1 MPDLLEQIA
10 AIVGPQGLLTGE
22 DVSGRASDFMGL
34 GRVQAKAI
42 VRPTS
47 AAELSAVMK
56 LCHAQGQVVVP
67 AGGYTGLVQGTLCQ
81 PGDIQVS
88 LERMRS
94 IEEIDPIG
102 RTATVGAGCPVQ
114 AVQDAAAEHGLQFA
128 VDWGARGSAT
138 IGGGISTNAG
148 GNSVIRYGMMRDSVL
163 GLEAVLADGTV
174 ISAMNCLIKNNAA
187 YDLKHLFIGSEGT
200 LGIVTRAV
208 LKLQSAPL
216 STQTALIA
224 LEDFAAVQALFVEA
238 GKRIGSGL
246 TAFEVMWANY
256 YEPIAIG
263 TGRHTPPLP
272 GGHGF
277 YVIVEMSGTDPDR
290 DAAQFEEVLAGLRAR
305 GVEVLGDLQS
315 SAGSGP
321 LVERAAA
328 LRLKGIV
335 IEGDWPDAAR
345 DGVRAAAAK
354 ASMLV
359 IELPSR
365 ARIRLDSG
373 DRITGTSQALWPGLE
388 IEHSGKTIAG
398 PTSAPWIHTNGGF
411 LRFLRARTG
420 AEVWLGVQP
429 PPNTI
434 FPVER
439 YIQTIGDTAIPGAR
453 WIVSLDRDFE
463 SRLYRRDAAAFK
475 DWRRIMAH
483 LKFYEQWR
491 AANFGKFGVVIDR
504 SSGGLL
510 SSFLLDMLAAQRT
523 SATVIPPNR
532 VDAKALAEMT
542 VLLDLERESL
552 TAAERRSLD
561 EFIARGGTVLDP
573 PREAKFPDPEVSQI
587 TPGRRDLDRLQGL
600 WEMVYNATLRKN
612 FGVRAFN
619 TVGVLTG
626 ITTPDR
632 GRSVVV
638 HLLNFTDYEGEAI
651 TVHALGNWKS
661 ATLHRPEGP
670 PIPLSLHPVKEG
682 TAVEID
688 RFATAVAIEF
698 R

>member
-290 DAAQFEEVLAGLRAR
+290 DAAQFEEVLAGLLESGVAADAVVATSQTQAAQIWAIRDDIEALFHYAMPSATFDVSLPIRHMGAYVEGLEAAARA
-305 GVEVLGDLQS
+305 ELGDTVKLVVFGHMGDGNLHILLGAQPFDMAMKHRIEELVFTPLQAIGGS
-315 SAGSGP
+315 ISAEHGIGLEKRQWLHLSRTAEE
-321 LVERAAA
+321 LALMKTLKAA
-328 LRLKGIV
+328 LDPKGILNPGKV
-335 IEGDWPDAAR
+335 
-345 DGVRAAAAK
+345 
-354 ASMLV
+354 
-359 IELPSR
+359 LP
-365 ARIRLDSG
+365 
-373 DRITGTSQALWPGLE
+373 
-388 IEHSGKTIAG
+388 
-398 PTSAPWIHTNGGF
+398 
-411 LRFLRARTG
+411 
-420 AEVWLGVQP
+420 
-429 PPNTI
+429 
-434 FPVER
+434 
-439 YIQTIGDTAIPGAR
+439 
-453 WIVSLDRDFE
+453 
-463 SRLYRRDAAAFK
+463 
-475 DWRRIMAH
+475 
-483 LKFYEQWR
+483 
-491 AANFGKFGVVIDR
+491 
-504 SSGGLL
+504 
-510 SSFLLDMLAAQRT
+510 
-523 SATVIPPNR
+523 
-532 VDAKALAEMT
+532 
-542 VLLDLERESL
+542 
-552 TAAERRSLD
+552 
-561 EFIARGGTVLDP
+561 
-573 PREAKFPDPEVSQI
+573 
-587 TPGRRDLDRLQGL
+587 
-600 WEMVYNATLRKN
+600 
-612 FGVRAFN
+612 
-619 TVGVLTG
+619 
-626 ITTPDR
+626 
-632 GRSVVV
+632 
-638 HLLNFTDYEGEAI
+638 
-651 TVHALGNWKS
+651 
-661 ATLHRPEGP
+661 
-670 PIPLSLHPVKEG
+670 
-682 TAVEID
+682 
-688 RFATAVAIEF
+688 
-698 R
+698 